1 MAYAFIRNGVV
12 ENVADTAPPPGWS
25 LPGMSVVQSNTA
37 KVGDLYDGSTFTTPS
52 APVPASL
59 SRRQCAKQ
67 MALMGLITPTEALA
81 MTKSG
86 DMPAMV
92 NAMVTGQPNEAF
104 IRIDFA
110 ADTYERANPLLNQLM
125 TAAGYDAAAID
136 QFFRDAAKV

>member
-1 MAYAFIRNGVV
+1 MAILLVRNDTV
-12 ENVADTAPPPGWS
+12 ENIFETHPGDDWVMEGCTVENGEANVGWVRINGTWAPP
-25 LPGMSVVQSNTA
+25 LP
-37 KVGDLYDGSTFTTPS
+37 
-52 APVPASL
+52 PVPASI

-67 MALMGLITPTEALA
+67 MAIMGLITPTEALA
-81 MTKSG
+81 MVKTG

-92 NAMVTGQPNEAF
+92 NAMVMGQPNEAF

-125 TAAGYDAAAID
+125 TAAGYDKAAID

>member
-1 MAYAFIRNGVV
+1 MAILLVRNDRV
-12 ENVADTAPPPGWS
+12 ENIFPERPEEGWSIEGCTVEEGAAEIGWVRINGTWAPP
-25 LPGMSVVQSNTA
+25 LP
-37 KVGDLYDGSTFTTPS
+37 
-52 APVPASL
+52 PVPASI

-81 MTKSG
+81 MTKTG